1 MGFQLSV
8 ETWISS
14 GQYCP
19 GLCQGGPTYTRFGRI
34 FGGERE
40 VMDEERE
47 SEVLREKNI
56 QVIFV
61 LGFVLSIYTYFCI
74 VFLG

>member
-47 SEVLREKNI
+47 KNI

-61 LGFVLSIYTYFCI
+61 LGFVLSIYTSFCI

>member
-19 GLCQGGPTYTRFGRI
+19 GLCQTYTRFGRI

-61 LGFVLSIYTYFCI
+61 LGFVLSIYTSFCI

>member
-1 MGFQLSV
+1 MLQVDGMVGNPSTSLFLVRRLMGFQLSV

-40 VMDEERE
+40 VMDEER
-47 SEVLREKNI
+47 SQK
-56 QVIFV
+56 
-61 LGFVLSIYTYFCI
+61 C
-74 VFLG
+74 